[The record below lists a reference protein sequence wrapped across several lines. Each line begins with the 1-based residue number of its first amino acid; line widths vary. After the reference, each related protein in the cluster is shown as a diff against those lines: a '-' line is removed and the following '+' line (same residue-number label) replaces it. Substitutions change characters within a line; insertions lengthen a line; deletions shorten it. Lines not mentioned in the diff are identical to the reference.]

1 MRTLPGVALGLLALL
16 SLSGCGIFRGDDE
29 PVEPPA
35 ELTDFEATLNVR
47 KAWDFRAGSGAEQ
60 LGLALRP
67 AVDGG
72 RVYVAGRDGRVH
84 ALDLE
89 SGDRRWTTETDIAL
103 AAGPAAG
110 FGLVAVGG
118 SDGMVVVLDAG
129 DGSVRWQA
137 QLSGEVLAT
146 PALTARAVVVR
157 TVDGYMRALAVENGA
172 ELWAIEQRP
181 PRLTLRGTAAPA
193 VSGGLVV
200 SGFDNGRVAA
210 YELRDGEQRWEQ
222 AIAIGR
228 GRTEIERLSDVDATP
243 QIAPPDVFAVG
254 YQGRVVSLSLET
266 GQVLWANE
274 LSSHK
279 GMGVDWTNLYV
290 TTGKS
295 ELVALSRASGGEL
308 WRQDALRL
316 RGLTAPTPHQ
326 QSVVV
331 GDFEGWL
338 HWLDPISGR
347 LQARHRPGGAAFATA
362 PVSGGELLVVQDEE
376 DRVYALRTEPRG

>member
-1 MRTLPGVALGLLALL
+1 MRMRPGVLLGGLALL
-16 SLSGCGIFRGDDE
+16 CLGGCGLFRGDDE

-35 ELTDFEATLNVR
+35 ELTEFEPTLQVR
-47 KAWDFRAGSGAEQ
+47 EAWKFRAGSGAER

-72 RVYVAGRDGRVH
+72 RVFVAARDGRVH

-89 SGDRRWTTETDIAL
+89 SGDRRWTTDTEIAL
-103 AAGPAAG
+103 GAGPAAG

-118 SDGMVVVLDAG
+118 SDGMVIALDAG

-137 QLSGEVLAT
+137 QLSGEVLAS
-146 PALTARAVVVR
+146 PALTARAVLVR
-157 TVDGYMRALAVENGA
+157 TVDGYMRALAVDDGR
-172 ELWAIEQRP
+172 ELWSIEQRP

-193 VSGGLVV
+193 TGGGLVV

-210 YELRDGEQRWEQ
+210 YDLRDGEQRWEQ
-222 AIAIGR
+222 TIAIGR

-243 QIAPPDVFAVG
+243 QIVPPDVFAVG

-274 LSSHK
+274 LSSHQ
-279 GMGVDWTNLYV
+279 GMGVDWTSLYV
-290 TTGKS
+290 TTDES
-295 ELVALSRASGGEL
+295 EVVAMSRASGGEL

-316 RGLTAPTPHQ
+316 RRLTAPTPHS

-338 HWLDPISGR
+338 HWMDPISGR
-347 LQARHRPGGAAFATA
+347 LQARHRPGGAAFVTA
-362 PVSGGELLVVQDEE
+362 PVSGGELLVAQDEE
-376 DRVYALRTEPRG
+376 GRVYALRTEPRG